1 MRCCVHSYRKLAVVL
16 LAATGVVGLTAR
28 AILAQSSPPGP
39 AASTQDEPIKRTVLF
54 RGDLEGA
61 PGKEIV
67 VFVADLAPGAVG
79 SKHYHPGPEFF
90 YVLEGTLAH
99 EPEGGSPHI
108 MKTGAFGSN
117 PNKGIH
123 VIRNPSTT
131 ERAGYRFPC
140 CGETPVD
147 RQFSQVAPTPLG
159 PAISASGT
167 KLRLG
172 LSRRLWGLSG
182 HRSASSIYEY
192 TP

>member
-1 MRCCVHSYRKLAVVL
+1 MRAPSLNATTETLPTEEEGYEAQRL
-16 LAATGVVGLTAR
+16 LLSQAGGRAASRHRARRADGQSNPGL
-28 AILAQSSPPGP
+28 SPPGP
-39 AASTQDEPIKRTVLF
+39 AANTQDEPIKRTVLF

-99 EPEGGSPHI
+99 EPEGGSPHM

-123 VIRNPSTT
+123 LIRNPSTT
-131 ERAGYRFPC
+131 ERAR
-140 CGETPVD
+140 
-147 RQFSQVAPTPLG
+147 
-159 PAISASGT
+159 AIDFLIAEKGQPIVISV
-167 KLRLG
+167 K
-172 LSRRLWGLSG
+172 
-182 HRSASSIYEY
+182 
-192 TP
+192 

>member
-1 MRCCVHSYRKLAVVL
+1 MRRPVHSYRKMVVGL

-28 AILAQSSPPGP
+28 AILAQSNPAGP
-39 AASTQDEPIKRTVLF
+39 VASTQDEPIKRTVLF

-99 EPEGGSPHI
+99 EPEGSSPH
-108 MKTGAFGSN
+108 MMNTGAFGSN

-123 VIRNPSTT
+123 LIRNPSTT
-131 ERAGYRFPC
+131 ERAR
-140 CGETPVD
+140 
-147 RQFSQVAPTPLG
+147 
-159 PAISASGT
+159 AIDFLIAEKGQPIVISV
-167 KLRLG
+167 K
-172 LSRRLWGLSG
+172 
-182 HRSASSIYEY
+182 
-192 TP
+192 